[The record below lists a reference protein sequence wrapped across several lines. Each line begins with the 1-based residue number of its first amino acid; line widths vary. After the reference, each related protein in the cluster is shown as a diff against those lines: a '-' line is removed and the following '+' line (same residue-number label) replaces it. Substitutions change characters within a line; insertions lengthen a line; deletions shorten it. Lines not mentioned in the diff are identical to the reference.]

1 MFFRRKTAKLTL
13 PTNTRNNVNIA
24 LSEVNLMEKRNFEEW
39 LETFTDNINNW
50 NYYVNYQ
57 TAYRNTATV
66 KRQLALLNTLK
77 GVDNIAD
84 LRNGII
90 KKCFI

>member
-1 MFFRRKTAKLTL
+1 MFFRRKTAKLTW

-90 KKCFI
+90 KKYFI

>member
-1 MFFRRKTAKLTL
+1 
-13 PTNTRNNVNIA
+13 
-24 LSEVNLMEKRNFEEW
+24 MEKRNFEEW